1 MLDPPLVDFACRL
14 PAHLR
19 MRGSETKYLLKRAL
33 RAHVPA
39 EVLERPKQGFEVP
52 LQEWFTK
59 EAPEFFHERLGSTN
73 RLETVGIRAAA
84 VRELLEQF
92 ARLRRHDHCRRLWT
106 LLVLDR
112 SLARLSERVPS

>member
-1 MLDPPLVDFACRL
+1 
-14 PAHLR
+14 
-19 MRGSETKYLLKRAL
+19 
-33 RAHVPA
+33 
-39 EVLERPKQGFEVP
+39 LERPKQGFAVP

-59 EAPEFFHERLGSTN
+59 EAPEFFHDRLANTN
-73 RLETVGIRAAA
+73 RLESVGIRAAA